1 MFAVKQLQI
10 KNRVRQPKNEWCTR
24 ARQHTK
30 GLFTGVKE
38 LPIENLCIG
47 DKHLPL
53 EDFGL
58 GLDNS

>member
-1 MFAVKQLQI
+1 M
-10 KNRVRQPKNEWCTR
+10 
-24 ARQHTK
+24 
-30 GLFTGVKE
+30 GVKE
-38 LPIENLCIG
+38 LPIEDLCIG